1 MKLIVA
7 GVGYVGSTVASYLE
21 NNGYT
26 IIRVD
31 PKYYDTK
38 ISDHLD
44 ADGCII
50 CVNTPSLDDGGCDD
64 GNVQDVIHEVYK
76 HMPSLVKSSVL
87 PTLVDSYPSNVSMSP
102 EFLRFILPM
111 LSQCF

>member
-7 GVGYVGSTVASYLE
+7 GVGYVGSTVANYLE
-21 NNGYT
+21 NNGHT

-50 CVNTPSLDDGGCDD
+50 CVNTPPLEDGGCDD
-64 GNVQDVIHEVYK
+64 GNVQDVIYVVDLLK
-76 HMPSLVKSSVL
+76 RIVL
-87 PTLVDSYPSNVSMSP
+87 L
-102 EFLRFILPM
+102 
-111 LSQCF
+111 